1 MTTDEIRRR
10 FLKTSAM
17 ALGGGALL
25 GPAFDRLASD
35 VPTGPIA
42 ITHGTVTGDVTMTVD
57 LKRQDGTLR
66 HRTVIAAV

>member
-42 ITHGTVTGDVTMTVD
+42 ITHGTVTGVRTARCGIAPSSPPSSEFQ
-57 LKRQDGTLR
+57 KREP
-66 HRTVIAAV
+66 